1 MVTCIYTHNPHMC
14 LFSPQPTRRC
24 MCLFFLILPQS
35 IHDVCRSMCVCETDE
50 ERERWASWG
59 TDQQGRNSFLW
70 SDTWQQAESTH
81 PTGPYPGCRWLGV
94 LSGWRGRSTHTSLSA
109 TATWGSTRVCG
120 TAWVCLS
127 VTNTYKVKVVDRLRL
142 HLKRNQTPLQNC
154 IWGLLW
160 WSMNKNLPANAGN
173 TGSVPDPEDPPC
185 RGTAKPV
192 CHNYW
197 AQVPTACV
205 LQQEKSLQW
214 EACAVRRRVGPARR
228 N

>member
-1 MVTCIYTHNPHMC
+1 MC
-14 LFSPQPTRRC
+14 LFSPQPMRRC

-35 IHDVCRSMCVCETDE
+35 IRACVQVHVCLWDRRR

-59 TDQQGRNSFLW
+59 TYQQGRNSFLW
-70 SDTWQQAESTH
+70 SDSWQQAESAH
-81 PTGPYPGCRWLGV
+81 PTGPHPGCRWLGC
-94 LSGWRGRSTHTSLSA
+94 LAAGEAGAHTP
-109 TATWGSTRVCG
+109 
-120 TAWVCLS
+120 
-127 VTNTYKVKVVDRLRL
+127 
-142 HLKRNQTPLQNC
+142 H
-154 IWGLLW
+154 
-160 WSMNKNLPANAGN
+160 
-173 TGSVPDPEDPPC
+173 SVPLPRGAPPEFAGQPGSACLWPTPTKWRLLIDSDFIWKGIRPHFKTVYGDFSGGQWIRICLPMQGTQVWSLIQEDPPC